1 MMLNRKLSNYIYYG
15 VVASVIVVIFII
27 RILSVGAINNRIDEL
42 KKENVKLSAQ
52 IETLN
57 DEVQT
62 YYNYQSDYIYNLYKE
77 VPSVYSEQTLEFKI
91 TSKLERLGIT
101 ENPDFRRTF
110 PTPTKDVNISNVIL
124 KDFKNDYDFVEIQV
138 SFVTEDPDHV
148 TDFIDLM
155 YEDEQLFILNRVAYS
170 VPQEEGDY
178 ITVTLSYFAVYV
190 KDLEE

>member
-42 KKENVKLSAQ
+42 KKENVILSAQ

-101 ENPDFRRTF
+101 EHPDFRRTF
-110 PTPTKDVNISNVIL
+110 PTPSKDVNISNVIL

-138 SFVTEDPDHV
+138 SFVTEDPDLV

-155 YEDEQLFILNRVAYS
+155 YDDEQLFILNRVAYS

-178 ITVTLSYFAVYV
+178 ITVTLSYYAVYV